1 MADVK
6 KSIQLSRKIPANM
19 KEKIIKLC
27 ASNSSYS
34 NGIVKGLIKPT
45 GFNKIT
51 SKAKGVSLGAD
62 KDGFFVHT
70 HRARSKS
77 YKNPLKITKKWID
90 WIESTG

>member
-1 MADVK
+1 MGNAK
-6 KSIQLSRKIPANM
+6 KSIQLSRKIPANL

-27 ASNSSYS
+27 ATNSYYS

-45 GFNKIT
+45 GFNKIS
-51 SKAKGVSLGAD
+51 SKATGVSLGAD
-62 KDGFFVHT
+62 KDGFFVYT

-77 YKNPLKITKKWID
+77 YKNPLKISKKWID